1 MSTWFVFSTSA
12 CTRFFSIFFSSF
24 LTFVHFNS
32 IHGNVIIINFFF
44 DQWNWLFPSTLVK
57 SDLRWWFPVNP
68 LLKIVMHSQRVNK
81 KERGRKNYFEQKM
94 QQKHIELQRDT
105 NNIRLEDPISIKV
118 RIFLRYMPRAVF
130 HSSLSYTLST
140 FHAYAF
146 VICSLSTVSIMC
158 MCAHMWSPLTLPNPP
173 HDE

>member
-1 MSTWFVFSTSA
+1 MHDMRIIVNYMLRRSKKNKHWLHSSLYWVLDSYFPHPLALV
-12 CTRFFSIFFSSF
+12 FFSIFFSSF

-81 KERGRKNYFEQKM
+81 KERGRKNYFAQKM

-105 NNIRLEDPISIKV
+105 NNIRLEDPISIKI
-118 RIFLRYMPRAVF
+118 RIFCDICRALCFIPLF
-130 HSSLSYTLST
+130 HTLYLPFT
-140 FHAYAF
+140 
-146 VICSLSTVSIMC
+146 
-158 MCAHMWSPLTLPNPP
+158 LTPS
-173 HDE
+173 